1 MAFDPM
7 ILPMTPDHLPEVMAI
22 DAQCY
27 PIPWSREVY
36 ESELARTYDRLYV
49 IARLDRVV
57 GDLDAKGIGPSRVVG
72 DLDAKG
78 IGPSRVVGDLDAK
91 GFGPSR
97 VVGDLDAKGIGPSRV
112 VGHAGVAFE
121 ENEAH
126 ITSVTVAPDCRGQG
140 IGARLFLALA
150 LAARRRNTSLALE
163 VAADNPSAQSLYRRF
178 GLAPVGIQRGYYANM
193 GLSPDAVVM
202 RADNIHQP
210 DYADRLVK
218 IAVELDCA

>member
-1 MAFDPM
+1 MALDPM
-7 ILPMTPDHLPEVMAI
+7 IVPMAPDHLPEVMAI

-27 PIPWSREVY
+27 PIPWSREVS
-36 ESELARTYDRLYV
+36 ESELARPDDRLYV
-49 IARLDRVV
+49 IARPDRVV
-57 GDLDAKGIGPSRVVG
+57 GCPNAKGIGQRQIAG
-72 DLDAKG
+72 DPKADNFAPRK
-78 IGPSRVVGDLDAK
+78 IA
-91 GFGPSR
+91 
-97 VVGDLDAKGIGPSRV
+97 
-112 VGHAGVAFE
+112 GHAGVAFE
-121 ENEAH
+121 ESEAH
-126 ITSVTVAPDCRGQG
+126 ITTVTVASDCRGQG

-210 DYADRLVK
+210 DYADRLAR
-218 IAVELDCA
+218 IAVELDCE